1 MTLRG
6 PSEITAKGRYFASNY
21 YFSFVIIVITARYAQ
36 KYCIIS
42 GENICPI
49 LALIVSC
56 LDKT

>member
-6 PSEITAKGRYFASNY
+6 PSEMTAKGRYFASNY

-36 KYCIIS
+36 KYFIITTLS

-49 LALIVSC
+49 LSLTVV
-56 LDKT
+56 